1 MVFIVDCF
9 VIVIKVNVIISMDV
23 TQVRFLFFIDT
34 YSLIKDAVRGIIVIT
49 FASDLSFAA
58 VWKRQKYDNFVIFI
72 LKRSKFDVLSI
83 LI

>member
-1 MVFIVDCF
+1 MDFIVDCF
-9 VIVIKVNVIISMDV
+9 VFVIKVNVIISMDV

-58 VWKRQKYDNFVIFI
+58 VWKRQHMITVIFI
-72 LKRSKFDVLSI
+72 LKRSNVLSI